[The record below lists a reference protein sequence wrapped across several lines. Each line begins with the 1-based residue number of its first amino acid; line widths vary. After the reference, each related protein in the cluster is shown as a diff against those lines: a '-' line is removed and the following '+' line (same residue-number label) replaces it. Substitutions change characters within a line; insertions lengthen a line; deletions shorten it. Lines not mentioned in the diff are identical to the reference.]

1 MGLPQTQASWSDLFP
16 LENDSDWQTPLL
28 VWRKS
33 SSSMNPSHQY
43 FQLLS
48 HNAPHWDRRPWTLQ
62 TSREGC
68 LRNSL
73 AVQWLGLHASA
84 AEYAWVR
91 SLAGE
96 LKFHMQCSAAKNFF
110 RIKKRNK
117 KHFKREDSYQNQS
130 TKESD
135 SWLRFRLRTK
145 I

>member
-1 MGLPQTQASWSDLFP
+1 
-16 LENDSDWQTPLL
+16 
-28 VWRKS
+28 
-33 SSSMNPSHQY
+33 MNPSHQY

-96 LKFHMQCSAAKNFF
+96 LKFHMQCSAAKIFLELRKEIKSILKE
-110 RIKKRNK
+110 RILTRIRARRNQI
-117 KHFKREDSYQNQS
+117 HG
-130 TKESD
+130 
-135 SWLRFRLRTK
+135 
-145 I
+145 